1 VGKYAGKGGNMRTI
15 NRYGKY
21 AIVEDDYVLRPGE
34 GEIVPPR
41 QYFDRLEEEKDWED
55 YPAPSKVEPEPE
67 PADHR
72 APEERY
78 IVTYRSQEVLDF
90 LFCFLDM
97 CGGIPINSSPSAK
110 DVEGKI
116 VIGPCP
122 EGAKPEKRLA
132 LRGEGVADVESAT
145 YKQLVRAGARLAE
158 IAK

>member
-1 VGKYAGKGGNMRTI
+1 MRTI
-15 NRYGKY
+15 NRRGKY
-21 AIVEDDYVLRPGE
+21 AVVEDDYILHNGE
-34 GEIVPPR
+34 VEIVPPR
-41 QYFDRLEEEKDWED
+41 QYFDRITEEKGWED
-55 YPAPSKVEPEPE
+55 YPAPSKVEPAPE

-72 APEERY
+72 TPEERY
-78 IVTYRSQEVLDF
+78 IITYRSQEVLDF

-122 EGAKPEKRLA
+122 EGAKPENRLV

-145 YKQLVRAGARLAE
+145 YKQLVRAGAILAE
-158 IAK
+158 QGKGVV